1 VRRSRDHRISERCG
15 LLSLGVLLVV
25 LCCTGQALADSA
37 TISVVTADGMSDPV
51 AGAPRVFTVNGT
63 SAGSNG
69 VYVKYRA
76 GAGPPC
82 ARSADT
88 DPATLSAND
97 PFHVYGDP
105 VDGAFNLQRAG
116 TWSRG
121 AGTFLFCTW
130 IASSSSTDTTPFA
143 QTIAF
148 RAPRGTITATLN
160 PTSPAIDQQATVTI
174 TGASESPAYVY
185 ATVRPAGGPPCAP
198 DYGADTGTGLIDG
211 EAVNGSFSVLTTTKQ
226 ASAGGY
232 LICLW
237 LATSPVDSA
246 PIAGPQPQSFQV
258 AGPIVAPL
266 SIERV
271 GGKISVHRRGGRY
284 RGRLTTPVRCRF
296 RRTVLLRR
304 IGSGERS
311 FGRTLTRKNGTFA
324 FDRRRRLR
332 GSLYVVAT
340 PRTQGWTVCSVV
352 RWGVIRG

>member
-1 VRRSRDHRISERCG
+1 MRRRTDHRISERCG
-15 LLSLGVLLVV
+15 LLSIGVLLAV
-25 LCCTGQALADSA
+25 LCCTGQAFADSA
-37 TISVVTADGMSDPV
+37 TISVATAAGASDPL
-51 AGAPRVFTVNGT
+51 AGAPRVFTISGT
-63 SAGSNG
+63 SAGSNS

-76 GAGPPC
+76 TGGAPC
-82 ARSADT
+82 AGSADT
-88 DPATLSAND
+88 DSGTLGAND

-105 VDGAFNLQRAG
+105 VNGAFNLQRAG

-130 IASSSSTDTTPFA
+130 IASSSSANTTPFA

-148 RAPRGTITATLN
+148 RAPSGTITATLS
-160 PTSPAIDQQATVTI
+160 PTSPAVDQQATVTI
-174 TGASESPAYVY
+174 TGSSESPAYVY
-185 ATVRPAGGPPCAP
+185 ATIRPAGEPPCAP
-198 DYGADTGTGLIDG
+198 TYGADTGTGLIDG
-211 EAVNGSFSVLTTTKQ
+211 EAVNGSFSVLTSTKQ
-226 ASAGGY
+226 ATGGSY

-237 LATSPVDSA
+237 LAASPVDSA

-258 AGPIVAPL
+258 VGPIAAPL

-271 GGKISVHRRGGRY
+271 GGKISLHRRGGRY

-304 IGSGERS
+304 IGSAERS
-311 FGRTLTRKNGTFA
+311 FGRTLTRKNGTFT
-324 FDRRRRLR
+324 FNRRRRLR